1 MHLINY
7 FHKLRQLFVA
17 IKDRIMV
24 EDLDEISFEDT
35 ENNDDAEIVLSS
47 KIVTDT
53 ADPDFF
59 SLVRRI
65 NKHSLDLQPN
75 FQR

>member
-1 MHLINY
+1 
-7 FHKLRQLFVA
+7 
-17 IKDRIMV
+17 MV

-47 KIVTDT
+47 KIVTDA